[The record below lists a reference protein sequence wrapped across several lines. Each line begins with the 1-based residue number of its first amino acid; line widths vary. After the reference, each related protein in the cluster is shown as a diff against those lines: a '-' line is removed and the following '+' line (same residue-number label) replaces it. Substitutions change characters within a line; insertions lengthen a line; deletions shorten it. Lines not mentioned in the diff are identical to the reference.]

1 MAYFFTSNKT
11 KHNESDGGLVLYVFV
26 YIYLN
31 LPHPYPTVP
40 ASALSSPGRQGQT
53 DNLLRH
59 LSEALGYRLPG
70 GGRTRK

>member
-1 MAYFFTSNKT
+1 MAYFSLLIKPHTVKVM
-11 KHNESDGGLVLYVFV
+11 GGLILHVFV
-26 YIYLN
+26 YIYIHS
-31 LPHPYPTVP
+31 PHPHPTVP
-40 ASALSSPGRQGQT
+40 AAALSSPGRKGQT